1 MTDNNKQR
9 QVRPVVHFIV
19 QDATSH
25 RDTVTTTSGLCLLVG
40 YMLFDSFT
48 SNWQGELF
56 VQYRM
61 SSIQMMAGVN
71 LFSCLL
77 TTVSLVEQGGFISSA
92 GKC

>member
-1 MTDNNKQR
+1 
-9 QVRPVVHFIV
+9 
-19 QDATSH
+19 
-25 RDTVTTTSGLCLLVG
+25 
-40 YMLFDSFT
+40 MLFDSFT

-77 TTVSLVEQGGFISSA
+77 TTVSLVEQGGFITSA
-92 GKC
+92 GKCLVKW